1 MKTFIKSLIFIITF
15 FSLVLNAEVSQ
26 DSEGW
31 TVVTPSADTRI
42 IYVSSS
48 MGSDTSDGLS
58 EDYPVQTLER
68 GYSLLRDSCPDRMLL
83 RRGDEWY
90 ENIPSIGKSGRSA
103 DEPILI
109 SSYGSGARPLIR
121 QWHDHL

>member
-1 MKTFIKSLIFIITF
+1 MKTFIKFLIFIVVF
-15 FSLVLNAEVSQ
+15 FAFALNAEVSR

-31 TVVTPSADTRI
+31 TLVTPSADTRI

-68 GYSLLRDSCPDRMLL
+68 GYSLLRDSFPDRMLL

-90 ENIPSIGKSGRSA
+90 ENFPAIGKSGRSA
-103 DEPILI
+103 DEPILTI
-109 SSYGSGARPLIR
+109 LPLC
-121 QWHDHL
+121 